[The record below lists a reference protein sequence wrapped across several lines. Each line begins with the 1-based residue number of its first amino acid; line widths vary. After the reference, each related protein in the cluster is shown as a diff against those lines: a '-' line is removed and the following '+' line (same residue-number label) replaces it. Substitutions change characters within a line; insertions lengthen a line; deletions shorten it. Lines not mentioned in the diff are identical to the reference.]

1 MVNHALLQLPWVAF
15 GFGGLKSKFWLGLDK
30 IHRLTSESNNMLRA
44 DLEDFE
50 ENTAYADYNA
60 FDINSESDKYRL
72 IRDSFLY
79 NKLSYARVLIG
90 SHLWSIGGQ
99 TYGWRHH

>member
-1 MVNHALLQLPWVAF
+1 
-15 GFGGLKSKFWLGLDK
+15 
-30 IHRLTSESNNMLRA
+30 MLRA

-90 SHLWSIGGQ
+90 SHL
-99 TYGWRHH
+99 